1 MLSIHTKHDGVV
13 IADVSL
19 STMERPHSGPTAV
32 VIAVQP
38 VPGKY
43 AWNRLSG
50 PQFPGTICP
59 GRCDVICTRLA
70 SPQMVKLQPSY
81 PAGTPSAP
89 ATTPTPGAMPARN
102 HIGPQ

>member
-38 VPGKY
+38 VPVKY
-43 AWNRLSG
+43 TWDSRGEATGIEL
-50 PQFPGTICP
+50 FP
-59 GRCDVICTRLA
+59 
-70 SPQMVKLQPSY
+70 LQK
-81 PAGTPSAP
+81 G
-89 ATTPTPGAMPARN
+89 
-102 HIGPQ
+102 

>member
-38 VPGKY
+38 VPGSILGY
-43 AWNRLSG
+43 SRGGHWNR
-50 PQFPGTICP
+50 
-59 GRCDVICTRLA
+59 VISLTKRILLYKTLA
-70 SPQMVKLQPSY
+70 LALLLDAVFCCSIV
-81 PAGTPSAP
+81 
-89 ATTPTPGAMPARN
+89 
-102 HIGPQ
+102 

>member
-38 VPGKY
+38 VPVKY
-43 AWNRLSG
+43 TWDSRVEATEIEL
-50 PQFPGTICP
+50 FP
-59 GRCDVICTRLA
+59 
-70 SPQMVKLQPSY
+70 LQK
-81 PAGTPSAP
+81 G
-89 ATTPTPGAMPARN
+89 
-102 HIGPQ
+102 

>member
-38 VPGKY
+38 VPGSILGY
-43 AWNRLSG
+43 SRGAHWNR
-50 PQFPGTICP
+50 
-59 GRCDVICTRLA
+59 VISLTKRIILYKTLALVFVVGCTVL
-70 SPQMVKLQPSY
+70 L
-81 PAGTPSAP
+81 
-89 ATTPTPGAMPARN
+89 
-102 HIGPQ
+102 

>member
-38 VPGKY
+38 VPVKY
-43 AWNRLSG
+43 AWDSRGETTEIEL
-50 PQFPGTICP
+50 FP
-59 GRCDVICTRLA
+59 
-70 SPQMVKLQPSY
+70 LQK
-81 PAGTPSAP
+81 G
-89 ATTPTPGAMPARN
+89 
-102 HIGPQ
+102 